1 MIRRTITPKLVS
13 LAGQFPVVVLTGPRQ
28 SGKTTLAK
36 MAFPTHSYVSM
47 ENLDNRDFA
56 MRDPRG
62 FLARYRERTIIDEA
76 QRAPDLLSYI
86 QTAVD
91 EDASPGRYILTG
103 SQQFNLLA
111 GVSQSLAGRAAY
123 LRLLPF
129 SVSELA
135 GTKPVDPF
143 ALGEP
148 DRRPAPKDL
157 GLDPVLF
164 QGLYPRI
171 YDRKMHARDFL
182 AAYVASYIERDVRE
196 VTRVGDLLAFRRFLQ
211 LCAGRSGQMLNLSSL
226 GADCGITHPTARHWL
241 SVLEAGS
248 IVFLLQPYHK
258 NFNKRI
264 VKSPKLYFL
273 DPGLVCHL
281 LRLREAGDLQGHPLY
296 GSIFETFVVSE
307 IYKAFAHLGER
318 PPLCYWRDR
327 TGHEVDLLV
336 ESGKSL
342 TAVEIKSA
350 RTVSSDFFKQLKYFA
365 GLKGVRADRVL
376 VYGGEE
382 SVRREGVRVRTWHQV
397 S

>member
-1 MIRRTITPKLVS
+1 MIQRSITPKLVS
-13 LAGQFPVVVLTGPRQ
+13 LAKQFPAIVLTGPRQ

-36 MAFPTHSYVSM
+36 MAFPKYAYVSL

-56 MRDPRG
+56 TRDPRG
-62 FLARYRERTIIDEA
+62 FLAEYQKRVIIDEA

-86 QTAVD
+86 QTVVD

-111 GVSQSLAGRAAY
+111 GISQSLAGRAAY

-135 GTKPVDPF
+135 GSKPVDAF
-143 ALGEP
+143 ALSTP
-148 DRRPAPKDL
+148 DHRPPPK
-157 GLDPVLF
+157 GLALETVLF

-171 YDRKMHARDFL
+171 YDRKLAARDFL
-182 AAYVASYIERDVRE
+182 AAYIAAYIERDVRE
-196 VTRVGDLLAFRRFLQ
+196 VTRVGDLSTFRRFLQ
-211 LCAGRSGQMLNLSSL
+211 LCAGRSGQILNLSNL
-226 GADCGITHPTARHWL
+226 GADCGISHPTARQWL
-241 SVLEAGS
+241 SVLEASS
-248 IVFLLQPYHK
+248 IVVLLQPFHK

-273 DPGLVCHL
+273 DSGLMCHL
-281 LRLREAGDLQGHPLY
+281 LRLRDADDLRGHPLY
-296 GSIFETFVVSE
+296 GSIFETFVMSE
-307 IYKAFAHLGER
+307 VHKAFAHLGES
-318 PPLCYWRDR
+318 PPLYYWRDR
-327 TGHEVDLLV
+327 TGHEIDLIV
-336 ESGKSL
+336 ESGRSL

-350 RTVSSDFFKQLKYFA
+350 KTVSSDFFKQLRYFA
-365 GLKGVRADRVL
+365 GLKGVSGDSVL

-382 SVRREGVRVRTWHQV
+382 STKREGVRIRTWHQA